1 MSYNIYEW
9 EISPKSSFITPLES
23 DIIFGHIIWAMK
35 YLDGEEEVE
44 NILDE
49 FKSNQPPFIISN
61 GFYTGYFPF
70 INNQVVKRKD
80 TGDFTEILKQ
90 DKELAKEETE
100 EWNIAKLQEIT
111 VKALKKIKKIKNIE
125 KDLFYEMLN
134 GYSVKEFI
142 SDILGNERDP
152 IDLKKYSEKKY
163 MFKTD
168 INEWVNGNLK
178 LSQHEI
184 RKFPGIKKES
194 IIKNSINRLTS
205 TTDFGADGSGLY
217 SQNEIYY
224 DSKYNLSIFFKLRS
238 DINIKKFEKYLK
250 YIEDCG
256 YGKKKSSGK
265 GYFETIKFE
274 KNDYFTSNTESNAY
288 IVLSNYIP
296 NDKDYEEV
304 FYGDTMVKRG
314 KLGDIKSFS
323 EKPFKKPIIM
333 YKPGSI
339 FKGEMAD
346 IKGKMLGNIHFEKD
360 IVQYGYGF
368 TVGVKIHE

>member
-1 MSYNIYEW
+1 M
-9 EISPKSSFITPLES
+9 
-23 DIIFGHIIWAMK
+23 
-35 YLDGEEEVE
+35 V
-44 NILDE
+44 
-49 FKSNQPPFIISN
+49 
-61 GFYTGYFPF
+61 
-70 INNQVVKRKD
+70 
-80 TGDFTEILKQ
+80 
-90 DKELAKEETE
+90 LAY
-100 EWNIAKLQEIT
+100 I
-111 VKALKKIKKIKNIE
+111 
-125 KDLFYEMLN
+125 
-134 GYSVKEFI
+134 
-142 SDILGNERDP
+142 
-152 IDLKKYSEKKY
+152 
-163 MFKTD
+163 
-168 INEWVNGNLK
+168 VN
-178 LSQHEI
+178 
-184 RKFPGIKKES
+184 
-194 IIKNSINRLTS
+194 
-205 TTDFGADGSGLY
+205 
-217 SQNEIYY
+217 
-224 DSKYNLSIFFKLRS
+224 SKYNLSIFFKLRS